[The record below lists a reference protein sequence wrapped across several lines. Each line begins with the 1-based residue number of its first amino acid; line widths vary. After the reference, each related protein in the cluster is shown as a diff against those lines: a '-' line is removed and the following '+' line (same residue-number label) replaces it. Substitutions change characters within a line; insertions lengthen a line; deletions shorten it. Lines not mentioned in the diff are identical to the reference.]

1 MLAAMVFVSLGSF
14 TVILAQPELKKEDIE
29 RIEKRRKEA
38 LHSLETLADLLKSS
52 EEQKG
57 VVAALKVD
65 PRDAKEAVTKKEL
78 EAKIATESGKLAQ
91 IDAQIAALSTGIGE
105 DQRKDDQKT
114 EFDLK
119 NELEGLIQPFI
130 KMMRDAT
137 ENTRQIEKLKS
148 TILAARQRQSAAE
161 QAHTRLAL
169 WRSIEKQEG
178 EKEPVAIDAH
188 LSKFIKRRKKR
199 DEEAQASLETAQRQ
213 LQLRLDQQANA
224 PSGIGIFAT
233 QYFRNRTRN
242 LFVGL
247 AAFAGMF
254 IAMDLIAR
262 LADYIRRRRGYR
274 RSFATRLTNLIFR
287 TVTTLLAFLAM
298 LAVFNMMNDW
308 LLLGIAVVFVLAAA
322 WIGLKMLPQLIE

>member
-105 DQRKDDQKT
+105 DQRKDNQKT

-178 EKEPVAIDAH
+178 EKEAVAIDAH

-199 DEEAQASLETAQRQ
+199 DEEAQASLETAQQQ

>member
-105 DQRKDDQKT
+105 DQRKDNQKT

-148 TILAARQRQSAAE
+148 TILAAR
-161 QAHTRLAL
+161 
-169 WRSIEKQEG
+169 
-178 EKEPVAIDAH
+178 
-188 LSKFIKRRKKR
+188 
-199 DEEAQASLETAQRQ
+199 
-213 LQLRLDQQANA
+213 
-224 PSGIGIFAT
+224 
-233 QYFRNRTRN
+233 
-242 LFVGL
+242 
-247 AAFAGMF
+247 
-254 IAMDLIAR
+254 
-262 LADYIRRRRGYR
+262 
-274 RSFATRLTNLIFR
+274 
-287 TVTTLLAFLAM
+287 
-298 LAVFNMMNDW
+298 
-308 LLLGIAVVFVLAAA
+308 
-322 WIGLKMLPQLIE
+322 

>member
-38 LHSLETLADLLKSS
+38 LHSLETLADLLKRS

-78 EAKIATESGKLAQ
+78 EAKIAAESGKLAQ

-105 DQRKDDQKT
+105 DQRKDNQKT

-148 TILAARQRQSAAE
+148 TILAAR
-161 QAHTRLAL
+161 
-169 WRSIEKQEG
+169 
-178 EKEPVAIDAH
+178 
-188 LSKFIKRRKKR
+188 
-199 DEEAQASLETAQRQ
+199 
-213 LQLRLDQQANA
+213 
-224 PSGIGIFAT
+224 
-233 QYFRNRTRN
+233 
-242 LFVGL
+242 
-247 AAFAGMF
+247 
-254 IAMDLIAR
+254 
-262 LADYIRRRRGYR
+262 
-274 RSFATRLTNLIFR
+274 
-287 TVTTLLAFLAM
+287 
-298 LAVFNMMNDW
+298 
-308 LLLGIAVVFVLAAA
+308 
-322 WIGLKMLPQLIE
+322 

>member
-1 MLAAMVFVSLGSF
+1 
-14 TVILAQPELKKEDIE
+14 
-29 RIEKRRKEA
+29 
-38 LHSLETLADLLKSS
+38 
-52 EEQKG
+52 
-57 VVAALKVD
+57 
-65 PRDAKEAVTKKEL
+65 
-78 EAKIATESGKLAQ
+78 
-91 IDAQIAALSTGIGE
+91 
-105 DQRKDDQKT
+105 
-114 EFDLK
+114 
-119 NELEGLIQPFI
+119 
-130 KMMRDAT
+130 
-137 ENTRQIEKLKS
+137 
-148 TILAARQRQSAAE
+148 
-161 QAHTRLAL
+161 L

-178 EKEPVAIDAH
+178 EKEAVAIDAH

-199 DEEAQASLETAQRQ
+199 DEEAQASLETAQQQ

-322 WIGLKMLPQLIE
+322 WIGLKMLPQLIEMGHLALGSGGCAGE